1 MTRLLIT
8 TALIGGLFAA
18 PALAQ
23 SSLSS
28 QDQDFARKA
37 AIGGKAEVDLGKL
50 AKKNGSNSS
59 IKDFG
64 GQMVTDHGK
73 ASKEF
78 AAIAKKDG
86 FKLPSSLDAE
96 HQGTKDKLSKEKGA
110 DFDRDYVADTVAA
123 HQQTV
128 QLFQDEAKNGQN
140 PDVKGFAQ
148 RTLPIIQHH
157 LQMAQQLAAKG
168 TSQAAPAESSGTSM
182 PRMSHN

>member
-1 MTRLLIT
+1 MTRLLVT
-8 TALIGGLFAA
+8 TALIGGLFATPA
-18 PALAQ
+18 PAQ

-28 QDQDFARKA
+28 QDQDFAQKA
-37 AIGGKAEVDLGKL
+37 AIGGKAEVDLGRL
-50 AKKNGSNSS
+50 AKKNGSTSA

-73 ASKEF
+73 ANKEF
-78 AAIAKKDG
+78 TAIAKKDG

-96 HQGTKDKLSKEKGA
+96 HQATKDRLSKEKGA

-148 RTLPIIQHH
+148 KTLPVIQHH
-157 LQMAQQLAAKG
+157 LQMAQQLAAGG
-168 TSQAAPAESSGTSM
+168 TSQATPTESSGTSM
-182 PRMSHN
+182 PPMKRD